1 MSVGEVNNEGLPL
14 DTRVNMRLS
23 RVCGLAVRQRVSL
36 TLQGFDELTEN
47 EKDELFKKSIQAY
60 VQYPEELKKKGKKLA
75 MKIISHA
82 WTSYKTKH
90 VKIWRNQDTSFA
102 TYKDLSREDWSRFV
116 KNYKSEKFAVN
127 SEYMQWLRSQNELDH
142 HHNNIDYAEKHRR
155 WQQED
160 ERLTQLGLQNPFDN
174 FRGRLGPFMCAHS
187 KLIESGDVSFH
198 SQSTTDV
205 AQRALRESS
214 KDSNGERENDA
225 LSNALQTKEQ
235 RGRVRGVSSKMTWK
249 EGFLKHKSMYLKRK
263 TTSTPHVD
271 VEELRRELLAD
282 LRPIMEAS
290 VIQFPNIDVVMSD
303 EERRTSLASLAA
315 GGGWPHEDLHAP
327 AFGPSIELGTIDN
340 LAQPTTSIFKLF
352 VGGSFRMEVGR
363 VLLYLCQTMLDDV
376 QIDTSSY
383 AVVKVDMVHDN
394 S

>member
-1 MSVGEVNNEGLPL
+1 
-14 DTRVNMRLS
+14 
-23 RVCGLAVRQRVSL
+23 
-36 TLQGFDELTEN
+36 
-47 EKDELFKKSIQAY
+47 
-60 VQYPEELKKKGKKLA
+60 
-75 MKIISHA
+75 
-82 WTSYKTKH
+82 

-102 TYKDLSREDWSRFV
+102 TYKDLSKEDWSRFV
-116 KNYKSEKFAVN
+116 KNYKSKKFAVN

-142 HHNNIDYAEKHRR
+142 HHNNIDYVEKHRR

-174 FRGRLGPFMCAHS
+174 FRGRLGPFMCARS
-187 KLIESGDVSFH
+187 ELIESGDVGFH

-249 EGFLKHKSMYLKRK
+249 EGFLKHKSMYRKRK
-263 TTSTPHVD
+263 MTSTPHVD

-315 GGGWPHEDLHAP
+315 GGG
-327 AFGPSIELGTIDN
+327 
-340 LAQPTTSIFKLF
+340 
-352 VGGSFRMEVGR
+352 
-363 VLLYLCQTMLDDV
+363 
-376 QIDTSSY
+376 
-383 AVVKVDMVHDN
+383 
-394 S
+394 